1 MTVWDKEVRKNDNKK
16 RGRGTEIFE
25 QFNEMKNIR
34 CDEFLVLAEERK
46 LKNLHS
52 PLETAEEEEE
62 EEADRIRFCMRAEEA
77 DYIYTILRV
86 DGGVYRIEFG
96 NF

>member
-1 MTVWDKEVRKNDNKK
+1 
-16 RGRGTEIFE
+16 
-25 QFNEMKNIR
+25 
-34 CDEFLVLAEERK
+34 
-46 LKNLHS
+46 
-52 PLETAEEEEE
+52 AEEEEE